1 MRTWLTAVAIAAL
14 ACGPAL
20 AEPAESPSQARDRL
34 NFFAG
39 KWTLKGSEATY
50 LETCEW
56 LDTYLLCRGDER
68 TETGTSS
75 SLSIMGYSHEDQAFT
90 HTSGFGGTPR
100 TLRGWLRDGTW
111 RFTGQH
117 VNNGRSRRLQVT
129 ITPTPHG
136 FHFRQEIS
144 DNGGAWEPQYDFDY
158 LRIP

>member
-1 MRTWLTAVAIAAL
+1 VRTRLTALAITALTCGFGLAA
-14 ACGPAL
+14 A
-20 AEPAESPSQARDRL
+20 AESPSQPRDSL

-39 KWTLKGSEATY
+39 KWTLKGSESTY

-75 SLSIMGYSHEDQAFT
+75 SLSIMGYSEEDQAFT

-100 TLRGWLRDGTW
+100 TLHGWLREGTW
-111 RFTGQH
+111 VFTGQH

-129 ITPTPHG
+129 ITPTPRG

-144 DNGGAWEPQYDFDY
+144 DYGGPWEPQYDFDY
-158 LRIP
+158 LRMP